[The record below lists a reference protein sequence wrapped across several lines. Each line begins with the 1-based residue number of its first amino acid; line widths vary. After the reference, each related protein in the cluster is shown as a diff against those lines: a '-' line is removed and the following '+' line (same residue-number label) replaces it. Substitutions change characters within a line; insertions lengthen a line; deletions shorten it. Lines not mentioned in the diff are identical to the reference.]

1 MRVMTLDDR
10 RFRETC
16 MLLEQKV
23 LKSGFR
29 PDIVIG
35 IARGGVYVADCF
47 SNDNVW
53 SVVCQRGG
61 TSAKKGVVSSVLKR
75 LPAWMNSF
83 LRCVESL
90 SLELHDRFRNP
101 EIKKPVVD
109 SSLITVLKEGGLN
122 VLVVDDAV
130 DSGATLRN
138 VTYAL
143 RDISANN
150 VIRTAALTVTRKS
163 PIVMPDYYLYH
174 DRTLMRFPWSEDRR

>member
-10 RFRETC
+10 RFREMC
-16 MLLEQKV
+16 MLLEQRV
-23 LKSGFR
+23 LKSGFH

-47 SNDNVW
+47 SNENVW

-163 PIVMPDYYLYH
+163 PIVMPDYFLYH